1 MNSAGYG
8 QMQLVAT
15 GRILLTADCRI
26 SILIRIWRS
35 DMGQIGRSWTFYK
48 GKWHEGDV
56 RILGASSQATWLGS
70 LVFDGARGFE
80 GVIPDLDRHCARVN
94 RSAEAL

>member
-1 MNSAGYG
+1 
-8 QMQLVAT
+8 
-15 GRILLTADCRI
+15 
-26 SILIRIWRS
+26 
-35 DMGQIGRSWTFYK
+35 MGQIGRSWTFYK

-80 GVIPDLDRHCARVN
+80 GVIPDLDRHSARIN
-94 RSAEAL
+94 RSAEALGLKPTYTPEEIMELTRQGMAKFGENAAV